1 MGYDAPRIEV
11 MDNFYGNESM
21 LSWIFRQL
29 NKNCLSQ
36 EKVRVIKK
44 IVEAE
49 VERCANG
56 VSKLYEIDPAKLRG
70 LLLMPSELYRTQYE
84 SFWPIV
90 PFYNRTSYCPYCL
103 MEDMQTIHECYWR
116 SDWEHYWYVICLRHG
131 GRMVDIPNVNYTF
144 ETLGNKF
151 GDAFADA
158 LKGPLIDQQ
167 RFIDA
172 WHGELRFWPWECVP
186 QESDVA
192 KPLMVFKLA
201 ISSLA
206 FILQQFVAN
215 HLNGTEVKFGCL
227 PVIRDLMKLA
237 MRPTTEFCE
246 SFPIAHLISQ
256 RLGLKKYR
264 KAKWT
269 DIGVDEFLKQA
280 DRYSSVWIRLI
291 AMAVTCYVLKLE
303 RSNYWWVQLVQSYRE
318 LGHILPG
325 SPEQV
330 YWSLLSGSYWGLRE
344 WFELRHG
351 AGPGFRALFGDRMY
365 GI

>member
-1 MGYDAPRIEV
+1 MNNLYC
-11 MDNFYGNESM
+11 NESV
-21 LSWIFRQL
+21 LSWVFRQL
-29 NKNCLSQ
+29 NRKCLSE

-49 VERCANG
+49 MERCANG
-56 VSKLYEIDPAKLRG
+56 ASKLYEIDPAKLRG
-70 LLLMPSELYRTQYE
+70 LLLMPSELYRAQYE

-90 PFYNRTSYCPYCL
+90 PFYNRTSYCPHCL

-116 SDWEHYWYVICLRHG
+116 CDWEHYWYVICLRHG
-131 GRMVDIPNVNYTF
+131 GRMVDIPNANYTF

-158 LKGPLIDQQ
+158 LKCSPIDQQ
-167 RFIDA
+167 RFIHA
-172 WHGELRFWPWECVP
+172 WHGDLRPWPWYRAS
-186 QESDVA
+186 QESDA
-192 KPLMVFKLA
+192 TKPITVFKLA
-201 ISSLA
+201 INSLA
-206 FILQQFVAN
+206 FILQRFVAK

-227 PVIRDLMKLA
+227 PVIQDLMKLA
-237 MRPTTEFCE
+237 MRPTTEFCD

-256 RLGLKKYR
+256 RLGLKKYG
-264 KAKWT
+264 KTKWI

-291 AMAVTCYVLKLE
+291 AMGVTCYVLQLE
-303 RSNYWWVQLVQSYRE
+303 RSNYWWVQLVQSCRE
-318 LGHILPG
+318 LGHTLPG

-330 YWSLLSGSYWGLRE
+330 YRSLLGGSYWGLRE